1 MQNNQKNLHELKE
14 LLTEMRNT
22 LKAKESE
29 LERLSSKENEFV
41 EQIKTL
47 NKENV
52 CLKEKI
58 TKKNEEVN
66 KLRQDELFKVKAHEE
81 SFSDVELVKY
91 KEVAHL
97 APIIQFWFQVFEEK
111 AFKVLFEGSKH
122 VSISQAEKA
131 FKEKLRL
138 EEIDAFL
145 LARYVIEPREQA
157 TIILQLDRTAY
168 RREILSKLKS
178 IAFKKITEKDFHA
191 LEDEIRSEENK
202 HCRQKFYDE
211 MQDLAFLDV
220 ITKDDIVKIISEV
233 GIKLNTHVLLVLLCR
248 ESKDM

>member
-1 MQNNQKNLHELKE
+1 
-14 LLTEMRNT
+14 
-22 LKAKESE
+22 
-29 LERLSSKENEFV
+29 
-41 EQIKTL
+41 
-47 NKENV
+47 
-52 CLKEKI
+52 
-58 TKKNEEVN
+58 
-66 KLRQDELFKVKAHEE
+66 
-81 SFSDVELVKY
+81 
-91 KEVAHL
+91 
-97 APIIQFWFQVFEEK
+97 
-111 AFKVLFEGSKH
+111 

-145 LARYVIEPREQA
+145 LARYVIEPREQS

-191 LEDEIRSEENK
+191 LEDEIRSEENQ

-233 GIKLNTHVLLVLLCR
+233 GIKLKTNVLLVLLCR